1 MRTEKFVTDNIKM
14 GISDYLAMSID
25 NGQLYFHNLKVHDDL
40 PDWIE
45 SSDIDIS
52 VEIGYTKNYLV
63 PAGQGIEFD
72 MTNLDPNGNFLIEIL
87 NSGSPKNYPDFL
99 MENFSGK
106 MPFLN
111 KSLGDILVTLK
122 ITPIDGAATSSSRYN
137 LKVSAINTWPKFKK
151 SCDFYSQTSVDESQ
165 SLYPIAGKLGP
176 FAVWDVFR
184 HNNVRLDISVGFN
197 DVASKMH
204 KKIIYNVDDKM
215 IHVFPKHFNTSKI
228 DNIDISVTIT
238 VQDSAG
244 IFSIMTKGD
253 MLRGVDLNELYG
265 GYLELYE
272 PIISKLVEDEKEYF
286 SLQDEYLS
294 IDADRHEHSK
304 AHYNSTPQKIY
315 LSKESFNRKVGN
327 GQPIPTLQG
336 TSNYI
341 SDNNIRSNE
350 NFPSVGTI
358 NMPAAGY

>member
-1 MRTEKFVTDNIKM
+1 MATEKFVTDNIKM
-14 GISDYLAMSID
+14 GISDYLAMSVD

-45 SSDIDIS
+45 SSDTDVS
-52 VEIGYTKNYLV
+52 VEIGYTENYLV

-99 MENFSGK
+99 IENFSGK
-106 MPFLN
+106 MPFQN
-111 KSLGDILVTLK
+111 KSLSDILVTLK

-151 SCDFYSQTSVDESQ
+151 SCDFYSQPGLAVVGA
-165 SLYPIAGKLGP
+165 YPVAGKLGP
-176 FAVWDVFR
+176 FAVWDIFR
-184 HNNVRLDISVGFN
+184 HNNVRFDISVGFN
-197 DVASKMH
+197 GVASKMH

-228 DNIDISVTIT
+228 DKIDISVTIT
-238 VQDSAG
+238 VQDPEG
-244 IFSIMTKGD
+244 IFSIMTKD
-253 MLRGVDLNELYG
+253 VMLKDADLNELYG
-265 GYLELYE
+265 GYLEAYE
-272 PIISKLVEDEKEYF
+272 PVISRLVEEERDYF
-286 SLQDEYLS
+286 LLQDEYLS
-294 IDADRHEHSK
+294 IDADRHDHSK
-304 AHYNSTPQKIY
+304 VHINSSPKKIY

-327 GQPIPTLQG
+327 GQPIPILQG

-350 NFPSVGTI
+350 NFPSVGTV
-358 NMPAAGY
+358 NLPNEGY